1 VTFCSIDIRH
11 IHRILGFRRPDL
23 PSRQRT
29 LVAAMVNIAHTQF
42 PPLSY
47 KQPHDHVRRHDRAT
61 RELIGLVYKKSDNS
75 MVLQQPA
82 ARVLVVEDE
91 MMLRMR
97 AVDIVED
104 AGFTPVEAVNADDA
118 LVILESRS
126 DIDLLFTD
134 IQMPGSMDG
143 LKLAH
148 AVHERWP
155 SIKIIL
161 VSGQVTPNEADKPVN
176 SRFFGKP
183 LEVKTMIA
191 ELQEMIGQG
200 ALRIIPAD
208 LSRLLATIPHLETF
222 SHVAPAGS
230 NVHTS
235 EEFLTAE
242 NDSLRLLLEQA
253 GIDAQVLLAQAGIDA
268 KEREAADKLQKL
280 ILEELH
286 HRIKN
291 TLATVSAIAS
301 QSLQTA
307 TSIEDGQHAIEG
319 RLVALGR
326 AHDLLLQA
334 RWANADLANTIRG
347 AIEPYDSEAGGRFSI
362 SGPDIKVTS
371 GAVIALAMTLNE
383 LCTNTTK
390 FGALSVPVG
399 SIDIAWKIDEG
410 KQRLQLTWTEK
421 GGPSVHAPSRQSFG
435 TRLIGSLGQQLKGE
449 VQLAYET
456 KGFVFT
462 MDVPMTSLVA
472 PA

>member
-1 VTFCSIDIRH
+1 MDSEQTAV
-11 IHRILGFRRPDL
+11 
-23 PSRQRT
+23 
-29 LVAAMVNIAHTQF
+29 
-42 PPLSY
+42 PP
-47 KQPHDHVRRHDRAT
+47 K
-61 RELIGLVYKKSDNS
+61 
-75 MVLQQPA
+75 
-82 ARVLVVEDE
+82 VLVVEDE

-104 AGFTPVEAVNADDA
+104 AGFIPIEAVSADEA
-118 LVILESRS
+118 LAILESRS

-161 VSGQVTPNEADKPVN
+161 VSGKLTPTEAEKPLH

-183 LEVKTMIA
+183 LEVKQMIA
-191 ELQEMIGQG
+191 EMQEMIGQG
-200 ALRIIPAD
+200 SLSIIQAD
-208 LSRLLATIPHLETF
+208 ISLVLAKAVQTETRKVSEVSRSSAFP
-222 SHVAPAGS
+222 S
-230 NVHTS
+230 NES
-235 EEFLTAE
+235 LTAE
-242 NDSLRLLLEQA
+242 IDSLRLLLEQA
-253 GIDAQVLLAQAGIDA
+253 GIDAEVLLAQAGIDA
-268 KEREAADKLQKL
+268 KQREAADKLQKL

-301 QSLQTA
+301 QSLRTA
-307 TSIEDGQHAIEG
+307 TSIEHGQHAIEG

-347 AIEPYDSEAGGRFSI
+347 ATAPYDNEGAGRFSI
-362 SGPDIKVTS
+362 EGPDIKITS

-390 FGALSVPVG
+390 FGALSVPSG
-399 SIDIAWKIDEG
+399 SVDIAWNIDQG
-410 KQRLQLTWTEK
+410 MQRLQLIWSER
-421 GGPSVHAPSRQSFG
+421 GGPAVRAPSRQSFG
-435 TRLIGSLGQQLKGE
+435 TRLMGTLGHQLKGQ
-449 VQLAYET
+449 VQLAYDPT
-456 KGFVFT
+456 GFVYT
-462 MDVPMTSLVA
+462 LDVPMSSLVA